1 MGVGTE
7 EGLVLTVV
15 FLGTGLGYCYAST
28 TLIWRFSRGPFE
40 KGWPER
46 LLYETIFNRVWTL
59 HWFKWTGNVRA
70 QSKEFI
76 VPAEKIAFS
85 SKRRLIRITEKWG
98 IHFGPW
104 TSWGFLKPF
113 LEKKRKSI
121 SRVHYTHDNEFI
133 WLWKVCH
140 KVRASDSIHV
150 FEI

>member
-15 FLGTGLGYCYAST
+15 FLGTIAIAIAMPPPRLFGD
-28 TLIWRFSRGPFE
+28 FRGPFE

-59 HWFKWTGNVRA
+59 HSFKWTGNVRA

-85 SKRRLIRITEKWG
+85 SRRTLIRITEK
-98 IHFGPW
+98 
-104 TSWGFLKPF
+104 
-113 LEKKRKSI
+113 
-121 SRVHYTHDNEFI
+121 
-133 WLWKVCH
+133 
-140 KVRASDSIHV
+140 
-150 FEI
+150 